1 MKLNFKLNNS
11 KTLRKQVVIDRTSE
25 FGCPEC
31 EKYRISCLRKSK
43 DKTAIAN
50 GFKLKHWQVC
60 REHQKCIMYQHTSH
74 FKKGSFEKEYPNWKE
89 QQVIQDS
96 FIDQRSIYP
105 EDVKY
110 RKHKTYTQLKPFRV
124 VRGEVPDNDKQDST
138 IPTQNQNKLI
148 LELLGKS

>member
-60 REHQKCIMYQHTSH
+60 REHEKCIRSQHLAH
-74 FKKGSFEKEYPNWKE
+74 QEKFHIECPRYRD
-89 QQVIQDS
+89 QQVLDDNFIDTRPRHIEPYRIKYKKRKVYSQLTPTRIVKERTPSNEIQD
-96 FIDQRSIYP
+96 
-105 EDVKY
+105 
-110 RKHKTYTQLKPFRV
+110 L
-124 VRGEVPDNDKQDST
+124 T
-138 IPTQNQNKLI
+138 IPTPQQNKLI